1 MLSRF
6 LLIVSVLL
14 ACMEDVPANIRRRD
28 PWPNHMAPV
37 NIRSHDSGPTYP
49 RFFLDGIVP
58 LNISWNEF
66 IIYVMVLPITM
77 FLLGIFIGF
86 IYDIIW
92 RHLTRDESG
101 RDDGSDDRATTA
113 PLGNHKAPHG
123 PLAEKRDKLK
133 NIRIP
138 SGPVRDLVA
147 KFQSHQNTIVNSD
160 RNHENKLNIG
170 NDESPGGPLAEKS
183 DKLKNIRIPPSRVS
197 DLVAKFQ
204 SHQNV
209 IVNSDRKHE
218 NKLNIGNDES
228 PRGPWAEKSDELKNI
243 RIPPSRV
250 SDLVAKFNSYQ
261 NASVN
266 SDKHQED
273 KKHVPPSLLIFLKA
287 SERPTGFS
295 EDEARPSQNRQ

>member
-113 PLGNHKAPHG
+113 PLG
-123 PLAEKRDKLK
+123 
-133 NIRIP
+133 
-138 SGPVRDLVA
+138 
-147 KFQSHQNTIVNSD
+147 
-160 RNHENKLNIG
+160 NHENKLNIG